1 MGAAR
6 LAIFDL
12 FQPKTLIYKPF
23 LCFSLFLF
31 SSTWYK
37 EKLFCGWRQ
46 LSLAALITLSGLFIV
61 YFFRE
66 IVMSQNKLYVGNF
79 PYSVNEDQLRGIF
92 SQYGEISELALIMD
106 RDTGRP
112 KGFGFITFATQEAA
126 EKALEQN
133 GNDLDGRPLKVNMAI
148 DKPRGGSGGQR
159 PRW

>member
-1 MGAAR
+1 
-6 LAIFDL
+6 
-12 FQPKTLIYKPF
+12 
-23 LCFSLFLF
+23 
-31 SSTWYK
+31 
-37 EKLFCGWRQ
+37 
-46 LSLAALITLSGLFIV
+46 
-61 YFFRE
+61 
-66 IVMSQNKLYVGNF
+66 MSQNKLYVGNF